1 MFSSVSLFSVL
12 IMEIHV
18 YVTISAINV
27 KIIENILKGSFKVL
41 EACNTELILT
51 KKLKQF
57 QGGLALVED

>member
-1 MFSSVSLFSVL
+1 
-12 IMEIHV
+12 MEIHV